1 MFRIELM
8 EWDQAQPIAGPIRF
22 AIFVGEQNVPPGIE
36 LDELDANC
44 LHAVAYDPE
53 GRAIG
58 TGRLLPDGHIGR
70 MAVVKDWR
78 RQGVGAEILE
88 ALVAEAARRGH
99 AEVVLS
105 AQLQAAEFYRSHGF
119 VAEGKVY
126 QEAGI
131 LHQAMRRVLGPVKPA
146 A

>member
-36 LDELDANC
+36 LDELDAKC
-44 LHAVAYDPE
+44 LHAIAYDPE
-53 GRAIG
+53 GKAIG

-131 LHQAMRRVLGPVKPA
+131 LHQAMRRVIGPVKPA